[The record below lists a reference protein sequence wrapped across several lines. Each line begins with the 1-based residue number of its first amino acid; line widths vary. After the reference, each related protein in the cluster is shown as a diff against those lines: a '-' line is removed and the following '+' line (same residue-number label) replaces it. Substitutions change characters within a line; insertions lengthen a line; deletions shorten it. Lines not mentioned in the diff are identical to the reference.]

1 MLSVPLSDRESLETS
16 SESTESIGSSI
27 SRKYSS
33 LEVPPRRKYIFS
45 DKMPRKISLD
55 EQEDSPSRKISQDEM
70 DESLMVNTSRKVSRE
85 ELDINTSSRKTSR
98 EELEA
103 SVDPPKQLA
112 RGESEA
118 SIDSWK
124 LPRDLP
130 LDSTMRY
137 YSTEKMSPAAIGMDS
152 QRQRSLRDRKDH
164 MDSISRVISK
174 SELDLDAT
182 SGTRYSD
189 ALMNTSIKH
198 KENLDFPP
206 NIQQGRI
213 FKENSF
219 DATFDSSVESSK
231 KFKMLGKTDLS
242 KDIPSRIMSQDEYDV
257 FMDFESLKKRDA
269 MDTASRNIIRDE
281 FERSKSFKENRDI
294 RMEIPS
300 KKPSRDEQEF
310 AMDTQRIQRK
320 IDSSVET
327 PIGKIQREA
336 VGLSVEAPMHKI
348 SQEEFVV
355 TNPGQFGPPDLTVSS
370 LMLQKSASDSLSM
383 LVYDG
388 ILEKS
393 CENPLVASSCDLSH
407 ATLVSSSS
415 QSLLRIEGQL
425 ANSSSSESGGKDK
438 SKMSSK
444 LKNLFKK
451 KKDKEKDKDK
461 DS

>member
-1 MLSVPLSDRESLETS
+1 MLNVPLFDRESLETS

-27 SRKYSS
+27 SRMYSS
-33 LEVPPRRKYIFS
+33 LDVPPRRKYIFS
-45 DKMPRKISLD
+45 DKMPRKISQD

-85 ELDINTSSRKTSR
+85 ELDINTSPRKMSR

-103 SVDPPKQLA
+103 SVDHPKQLA

-124 LPRDLP
+124 LHRDQP
-130 LDSTMRY
+130 VDSTMRY

-164 MDSISRVISK
+164 MDSISRVMPK

-189 ALMNTSIKH
+189 TLMNTSIKH

-206 NIQQGRI
+206 NIQRGRM

-219 DATFDSSVESSK
+219 DATFDCSVESSK
-231 KFKMLGKTDLS
+231 KFKMFGKTDLS
-242 KDIPSRIMSQDEYDV
+242 KDIPSRMMPQDEYDV
-257 FMDFESLKKRDA
+257 FTDLERLKKRDV

-300 KKPSRDEQEF
+300 KKFSRDEQEV
-310 AMDTQRIQRK
+310 AMDAQRMQRK
-320 IDSSVET
+320 IDSSVEA
-327 PIGKIQREA
+327 PIGKIQRET
-336 VGLSVEAPMHKI
+336 VGLSVEAPRRKI
-348 SQEEFVV
+348 SQEELVV
-355 TNPGQFGPPDLTVSS
+355 SNPGQFGPPDLTASS
-370 LMLQKSASDSLSM
+370 LLLWKPASDSLST

-393 CENPLVASSCDLSH
+393 YENPLVASSCDLSH
-407 ATLVSSSS
+407 ATSVSGSS
-415 QSLLRIEGQL
+415 QSLLGNEGQL
-425 ANSSSSESGGKDK
+425 AHLSSPESGVKDK
-438 SKMSSK
+438 GKKSSK

-451 KKDKEKDKDK
+451 KKDKEKDKD
-461 DS
+461 S

>member
-1 MLSVPLSDRESLETS
+1 MLSVPLSDRESMETS
-16 SESTESIGSSI
+16 SESTEPMGSSI
-27 SRKYSS
+27 SRMYSS
-33 LEVPPRRKYIFS
+33 LDVPSRRKYIFS

-55 EQEDSPSRKISQDEM
+55 EQEDSPSRKFSQDEM

-85 ELDINTSSRKTSR
+85 ELDINTLSRKTSV

-103 SVDPPKQLA
+103 SMDTPRQLT
-112 RGESEA
+112 RGETEA
-118 SIDSWK
+118 GFDSRK

-164 MDSISRVISK
+164 MDSISRVIPK
-174 SELDLDAT
+174 SELDLDTT

-189 ALMNTSIKH
+189 ALTNTSIKH

-213 FKENSF
+213 IRENSF

-231 KFKMLGKTDLS
+231 KSKMLGKTDLS
-242 KDIPSRIMSQDEYDV
+242 KDILSRIMPQDEYDV
-257 FMDFESLKKRDA
+257 TTDFERLHIRDIA
-269 MDTASRNIIRDE
+269 MDTASRNMIREE
-281 FERSKSFKENRDI
+281 FERSRSI
-294 RMEIPS
+294 RMGIPS
-300 KKPSRDEQEF
+300 KKLSRDEQEF
-310 AMDTQRIQRK
+310 VMDTQRIQRK
-320 IDSSVET
+320 LDGPVET
-327 PIGKIQREA
+327 PIGKIQRETA
-336 VGLSVEAPMHKI
+336 GLSVESPRRKI

-355 TNPGQFGPPDLTVSS
+355 TNPGQFGPPDLTASS
-370 LMLQKSASDSLSM
+370 LMLWKPASDSLNT

-388 ILEKS
+388 ILEMS
-393 CENPLVASSCDLSH
+393 YENPLEASSCDLSH
-407 ATLVSSSS
+407 ATSMSSSS
-415 QSLLRIEGQL
+415 QSLLGNEGQL
-425 ANSSSSESGGKDK
+425 ANSSSLESGRKDK
-438 SKMSSK
+438 GKKSSK

-451 KKDKEKDKDK
+451 KKDKDK